1 MSAPTWSPVYPAEI
15 AADHS
20 WGPLAGPSVMI
31 GEMAARIFVAG
42 LYLLLVQ
49 SVLTEFLRTGRMTAL
64 PLMISELLVVVFTLL
79 RRRATLIDRSAIS
92 MAVTIVSSIGP
103 LLVRAGG
110 DSSAVSDLVTTI
122 VSTA

>member
-49 SVLTEFLRTGRMTAL
+49 SVLTDFLRTGRMTAL

-79 RRRATLIDRSAIS
+79 RRRATPRPRGCPPGAL
-92 MAVTIVSSIGP
+92 P
-103 LLVRAGG
+103 LARAWPRGG
-110 DSSAVSDLVTTI
+110 AGAWCGRGSPG
-122 VSTA
+122 